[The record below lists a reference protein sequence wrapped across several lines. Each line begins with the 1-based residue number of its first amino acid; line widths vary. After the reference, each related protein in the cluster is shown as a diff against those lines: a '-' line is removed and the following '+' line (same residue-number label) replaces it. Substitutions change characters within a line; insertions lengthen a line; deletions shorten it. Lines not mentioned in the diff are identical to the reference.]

1 MAVDLEQVAAE
12 EEYRR
17 DEDERLQRLLHRDM
31 DTYPYQQFGRCVKC
45 DRVHSDETYVYTHRE
60 TGEERIV
67 NKRLLVTGKSP
78 ESLTCFD
85 CWRAKPEA
93 NEKRR
98 HICQHG
104 CGKDYAS
111 RAGLLRHLKD
121 THEGKERPDA

>member
-1 MAVDLEQVAAE
+1 MAVDLEQVEAE
-12 EEYRR
+12 EQYRR
-17 DEDERLQRLLHRDM
+17 DDDERLQRLLHRDI

-45 DRVHSDETYVYTHRE
+45 GRLEDENVTHVITYWP
-60 TGEERIV
+60 TGEERSV
-67 NKRLLVTGKSP
+67 NKKLLVTGKSP

-85 CWRAKPEA
+85 CWRTKPEA

-121 THEGKERPDA
+121 THDGKERP